1 MKKIDFILNALRFS
15 IKEVIWLLLLI
26 GVILVAWYVESEILS
41 FEDKNK
47 ELSKIVQQK
56 KKENEKYTYVEE
68 ILSEHYNQL
77 EKFKSI
83 KSPDLF
89 WFQEEIEGLIPKW
102 IQIEETK
109 LDEEEFLI
117 RWLAPN
123 LRTIDF
129 LVSIL
134 NSYNNYYW
142 WFKGEVLLESTDKK
156 DTLQS
161 FRIKWEIDKQKLIDK
176 IYTNDIDWDW
186 VTDSIVEEVINSSW
200 VKQKKSIINDF
211 CPFTPSFNIVIWKLI
226 ESSPS
231 LIQNFPYYSEYY
243 KKWYFNFDYKS
254 WCLEN
259 WDTKINIKNET

>member
-1 MKKIDFILNALRFS
+1 
-15 IKEVIWLLLLI
+15 
-26 GVILVAWYVESEILS
+26 
-41 FEDKNK
+41 
-47 ELSKIVQQK
+47 
-56 KKENEKYTYVEE
+56 
-68 ILSEHYNQL
+68 
-77 EKFKSI
+77 
-83 KSPDLF
+83 
-89 WFQEEIEGLIPKW
+89 
-102 IQIEETK
+102 
-109 LDEEEFLI
+109 
-117 RWLAPN
+117 
-123 LRTIDF
+123 